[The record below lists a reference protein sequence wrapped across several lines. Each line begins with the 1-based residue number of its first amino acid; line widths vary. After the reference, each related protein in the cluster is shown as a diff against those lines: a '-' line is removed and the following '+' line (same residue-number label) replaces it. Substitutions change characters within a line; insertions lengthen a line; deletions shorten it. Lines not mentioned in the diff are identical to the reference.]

1 MAPEPKR
8 ATELRLRAAIES
20 APSGLLM
27 TDAAGSIVLVN
38 REVERLFGYPREEL
52 LGKQV
57 ETLVPERFRSGHT
70 GFRGGYVAEPK
81 VRAMGAG
88 RELFGL
94 RKDGA
99 EVPIEIGLTPLAT
112 DEGMFVLAAIVDIS
126 ARKAAEEERRR
137 LEEELLQAQ
146 KFEALGT
153 LAGGIAHDFNNVLF
167 AVMGYAELIGKAS
180 SDSEVAADLR
190 ELMKAATHGRELVER
205 IMAFSRPQA
214 ADRVPVEIGL
224 VAGEAAKLLRATLPP
239 AVQVRLRVHPQAPRV
254 LADATSIHQILMNL
268 GTNAV
273 YAMPRGGELEILVE
287 PRYLR
292 DSVVRSQPGLRE
304 GPYVALAVRDTG
316 VGMDRAVREHAFE
329 PFFTTKPRGSG
340 TGLGL
345 SIVHSIVKSHDGAVD
360 LDSEPGRGT
369 TVTCYFPA
377 MAPSVVEER
386 RLADEQPEGHG
397 ERILLVEDEP
407 SLAEMNQRRLA
418 SLGYRPTAY
427 TDAARALDAFR
438 SHPDFDLVVTDYL
451 MPGMGG
457 LDLARE
463 VHNLRP
469 DVPIVL
475 LTGFIEN
482 LADEAV
488 RAAGVRRLVKKPV
501 TLAELAV
508 ALHEVLHPAAAGRD
522 TAGA

>member
-1 MAPEPKR
+1 MAPEPTR

-27 TDAAGSIVLVN
+27 TDASGRIVLVN
-38 REVERLFGYPREEL
+38 REVERLFGYSREDL
-52 LGKQV
+52 LGKPV
-57 ETLVPERFRSGHT
+57 ETLVPERFRSTHA
-70 GFRGGYVAEPK
+70 GFRGGYIGEPK

-94 RKDGA
+94 RKDGV
-99 EVPIEIGLTPLAT
+99 EVPIEIGLTPVAT

-137 LEEELLQAQ
+137 LEEELRQAQ
-146 KFEALGT
+146 KLEALGT
-153 LAGGIAHDFNNVLF
+153 LAGGIAHDFNNILF
-167 AVMGYAELIGKAS
+167 AVMGYAELIGKAAS
-180 SDSEVAADLR
+180 PSEVAADLG
-190 ELMKAATHGRELVER
+190 ELMKAATRGRELIER
-205 IMAFSRPQA
+205 ILVFSRPQA
-214 ADRVPVEIGL
+214 VERRPVEIGL

-239 AVQVRLRVHPQAPRV
+239 AIQVRLSVHPQAPRV
-254 LADATSIHQILMNL
+254 LADATAVHQILMNL
-268 GTNAV
+268 GTNSA

-287 PRYLR
+287 ARYLR
-292 DSVVRSQPGLRE
+292 DSVVRSHPGLRE
-304 GPYVALAVRDTG
+304 GQYLVLAVRDTG
-316 VGMDRAVREHAFE
+316 AGMDRTVRERAFE
-329 PFFTTKPRGSG
+329 PFFTTKPKGSG

-377 MAPSVVEER
+377 IAPSVVEER
-386 RLADEQPEGHG
+386 RQAGEQPEGHG

-418 SLGYRPTAY
+418 SLGYRPTSH
-427 TDAARALDAFR
+427 TDPARALEAFR
-438 SHPDFDLVVTDYL
+438 SDPGFDLVVTDYL
-451 MPGMGG
+451 MPGMVG

-482 LADEAV
+482 LPDEAI

-508 ALHEVLHPAAAGRD
+508 ALHEVLHPPGAGRAAAG
-522 TAGA
+522 A